1 MPASKKAFIVNIQR
15 MSMDDG
21 PGIRSTVFLKGC
33 SLKCT
38 WCHNPETIS
47 SKPHVQ
53 WQPEKCIGCLLCI
66 NACPENAIQA
76 NQNQEILID
85 SSCNHCGACVDIC
98 PGTALE
104 MMGHYQSVDELIN
117 TLIKDM
123 TYYKT
128 SGGGVT
134 VSGGEPCLQSEIVV
148 DLFRKL
154 KKKGIH
160 TALDTCGFCNTKV
173 FHRLLPESDLVLF
186 DLKEIDPMLHEKFT
200 GYSNEGILNNLK
212 FIIQIIKDHHL
223 KTSVWIRTPIIP
235 DATDRSEN
243 IMGIGQFIST
253 FPHNIVKR
261 WDLCA
266 FNPLCN
272 DKYERLK
279 LKWPFK
285 QYSLYDKQQM
295 INFAETAKQACIYKD
310 IVHWSGFTQIL
321 SQEVETTNE

>member
-1 MPASKKAFIVNIQR
+1 MPHSKKAFIANVQR

-33 SLKCT
+33 SLKCS

-47 SKPHVQ
+47 SKQHAQ
-53 WQPEKCIGCLLCI
+53 WYIEKCIACHLCI
-66 NACPENAIQA
+66 ESCPKNFIFKDENDKIK
-76 NQNQEILID
+76 ID
-85 SSCNHCGACVDIC
+85 DKCDKCGICIDVC
-98 PGTALE
+98 PGNALE
-104 MMGHYQSVDELIN
+104 MIGYYQSIDELVNI
-117 TLIKDM
+117 LIKDM

-160 TALDTCGFCNTKV
+160 TALDTCGYCDKEV
-173 FHRLLPESDLVLF
+173 FYRLLPESDLVLF
-186 DLKEIDPMLHEKFT
+186 DLKEIDPSLHGEFT
-200 GYSNEGILNNLK
+200 NHSNELILENLELIVKIIKNHNLK
-212 FIIQIIKDHHL
+212 TYIW
-223 KTSVWIRTPIIP
+223 VRTPIIP
-235 DATDRSEN
+235 NTTARHEN
-243 IMGIGQFIST
+243 ITGIGQFIST
-253 FPHNIVKR
+253 FSSDIIKR

-272 DKYERLK
+272 DKYDRLH

-285 QYSLYDKQQM
+285 EYSLYTNQQM
-295 INFAETAKQACIYKD
+295 ADYAETAKKACSFPD
-310 IVHWSGFTQIL
+310 IVQWSGFTK
-321 SQEVETTNE
+321 